1 MFLKKVKNLK
11 YWDSFLR
18 KDSRFDGNVFTPQ
31 EIEKVYRP
39 RDGLLFSKKTIRKEL
54 KGVREVDFWTTF
66 TPDQIDVNISDK
78 HIEKYFDDTLE
89 KLAQNGVSQI
99 RLDVAGY
106 ISKKPGTDCF
116 LIPEAYQYIEEFSK
130 KAKVKDIDVLVELH
144 YHHEKI
150 LDVAERVK
158 NYAYVYDFQLPPLI
172 LDGIFRG
179 DAQNIENWLKIRP
192 EKTYTVLDTHDGI
205 GIIDSEDLLGNQSLP
220 EEKKKEQDITRRE
233 QLIRKIHENTKG
245 NSEKASGGNA
255 NNLDLYQVNTT
266 FYDALGRDDG
276 AYLLARA
283 IQFFTPG
290 IPQVYYT
297 GLLTGENDVDIL
309 RYTQEGRDVNRY
321 WYSKKEISQALE
333 KQVVKDQLELIEFRN
348 NHPAFDGSVF
358 NYSLIDNHTLK
369 FNWTNREHHAILI
382 ADLKKKN
389 YKIEYSNDGKK
400 YNV

>member
-130 KAKVKDIDVLVELH
+130 KA
-144 YHHEKI
+144 
-150 LDVAERVK
+150 
-158 NYAYVYDFQLPPLI
+158 
-172 LDGIFRG
+172 
-179 DAQNIENWLKIRP
+179 
-192 EKTYTVLDTHDGI
+192 
-205 GIIDSEDLLGNQSLP
+205 
-220 EEKKKEQDITRRE
+220 
-233 QLIRKIHENTKG
+233 NT
-245 NSEKASGGNA
+245 
-255 NNLDLYQVNTT
+255 
-266 FYDALGRDDG
+266 
-276 AYLLARA
+276 
-283 IQFFTPG
+283 
-290 IPQVYYT
+290 
-297 GLLTGENDVDIL
+297 
-309 RYTQEGRDVNRY
+309 
-321 WYSKKEISQALE
+321 ISY
-333 KQVVKDQLELIEFRN
+333 ELISSISRRIKRVV
-348 NHPAFDGSVF
+348 S
-358 NYSLIDNHTLK
+358 
-369 FNWTNREHHAILI
+369 R
-382 ADLKKKN
+382 
-389 YKIEYSNDGKK
+389 
-400 YNV
+400 